1 MPACRSPPSAA
12 TGRAFA
18 VWAAGAPVRPSARL
32 VRNFALRWGGI
43 TRRGSRRAGCHPGAR
58 VALRRSARDEKRA
71 KLKRKF
77 WPSEKGNFRLKQPLL
92 EAPRRLQQMRAVV
105 AILVA
110 CTPHA
115 AAAAA
120 LVARGQAVLE
130 SGASAAAASDDVHQP
145 FTNVLS
151 NVHATLFNV
160 TRDVET
166 VEQSGPGSGPASQ
179 LRKHTESALHEIEQ
193 VRGLDP
199 TPPNRP
205 RSFPARTLDAS
216 KCSLWTVTL
225 RRGLR
230 AYGMCGAALRL
241 PRGCHRL

>member
-1 MPACRSPPSAA
+1 MRN
-12 TGRAFA
+12 
-18 VWAAGAPVRPSARL
+18 AGNS
-32 VRNFALRWGGI
+32 
-43 TRRGSRRAGCHPGAR
+43 
-58 VALRRSARDEKRA
+58 
-71 KLKRKF
+71 
-77 WPSEKGNFRLKQPLL
+77 SEKFVRERQFSLEANRCLKH
-92 EAPRRLQQMRAVV
+92 APRRLQQMRAVV